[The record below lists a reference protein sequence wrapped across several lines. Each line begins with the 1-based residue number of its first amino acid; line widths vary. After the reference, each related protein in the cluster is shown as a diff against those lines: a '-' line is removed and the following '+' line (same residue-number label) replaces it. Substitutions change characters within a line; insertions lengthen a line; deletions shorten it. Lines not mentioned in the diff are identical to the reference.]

1 MIECHRVT
9 TYAES
14 NGIWGLG
21 YPCLA
26 AEGEALVFNMTA
38 EKLVNLSVN
47 RQGL

>member
-14 NGIWGLG
+14 DGIWGLG